1 MSTTSNLHQKA
12 MLVGLA
18 IHGWQ
23 ARKYDR
29 RISAEVSVAHAATQN
44 AGRYNKHLLPQAAA
58 SYEAVHKKGREFRTF
73 YYDNTLPWSKD
84 GQRILPTKNYEQFA
98 EGVRK
103 FKREYKLLT
112 EDFLREYPV
121 LKEDARILLNGMFNE
136 SDYPQ
141 VEEMRGKFWI
151 DLETLPF
158 PTAED
163 FRVNLAGNEVD
174 RIRREIEERVRMELD
189 KAGKDLWNRLRTAV
203 DNMILRLSSPES
215 KFHDTLVG
223 NIRDIVDLI
232 PRLNF
237 VEDANLE
244 AVRAKCAET
253 LVVHNPQVLR
263 EDVGVRS
270 LVAAQA
276 KEISVMMDAYM

>member
-98 EGVRK
+98 EGVRR

-136 SDYPQ
+136 ADYPQ

-276 KEISVMMDAYM
+276 KEISAMMDAYM